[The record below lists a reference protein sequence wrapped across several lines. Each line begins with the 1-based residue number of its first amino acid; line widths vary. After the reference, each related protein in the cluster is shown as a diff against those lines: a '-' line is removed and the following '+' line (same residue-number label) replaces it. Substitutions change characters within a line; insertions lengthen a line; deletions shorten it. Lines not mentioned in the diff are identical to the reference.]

1 MRFSPLRTGHNARLR
16 PVSRN
21 GAARSGGA
29 AHGAA
34 MHAGFAIWRIAVHG
48 QRFVG
53 VVVELAN
60 PADAARFVAVGDFA
74 AEFARDT
81 PPLLDLLDRTRFAL
95 SVPHPEIVFDSP
107 AHNQAHTHTP
117 HFD

>member
-1 MRFSPLRTGHNARLR
+1 MFLFFFFKQKTAYEMRISDWSSDVCSSDL
-16 PVSRN
+16 
-21 GAARSGGA
+21 SGGA

-81 PPLLDLLDRTRFAL
+81 HQLLDLLDRTRFAL
-95 SVPHPEIVFDSP
+95 AEIGR
-107 AHNQAHTHTP
+107 AHV
-117 HFD
+117 